1 VTGMS
6 SSARFLDSNVLVYAV
21 VKPKKNVDERL
32 AKIKERAR
40 EILRRI
46 DTGEDRV
53 VTTVVHVSEIANV
66 IESLANLTKAI
77 EVVESVLNSENV
89 TVLDVT
95 KEDYMAAALVA
106 RERGVSVNDA
116 LAYVAMMRLGI
127 GEIYTFDE
135 RHFKSLGVKIV

>member
-1 VTGMS
+1 
-6 SSARFLDSNVLVYAV
+6 LDSNVLVYAV

-46 DTGEDRV
+46 DRGEERV

-77 EVVESVLNSENV
+77 EVVESVLNSESV

-95 KEDYMAAALVA
+95 KEDYIEATLVA

-116 LAYVAMMRLGI
+116 LAYVVMMRLGI
-127 GEIYTFDE
+127 REIYTFDE
-135 RHFKSLGVKIV
+135 RHFTSLGVKIV

>member
-1 VTGMS
+1 
-6 SSARFLDSNVLVYAV
+6 LDSNVLVYAV

-46 DTGEDRV
+46 DRGEDRV

-95 KEDYMAAALVA
+95 KEDYMAVTLVA

-116 LAYVAMMRLGI
+116 LAYVVMVRLGI
-127 GEIYTFDE
+127 REIYTFDE
-135 RHFKSLGVKIV
+135 GHFKSLGVKIV

>member
-1 VTGMS
+1 MS
-6 SSARFLDSNVLVYAV
+6 SSVRFLDSNVLVYAV

-46 DTGEDRV
+46 DRGEERV

-77 EVVESVLNSENV
+77 EVVESVLNSESV

-95 KEDYMAAALVA
+95 KEDYIEATLVA

-116 LAYVAMMRLGI
+116 LAYVVMMRLGI
-127 GEIYTFDE
+127 REIYTFDE
-135 RHFKSLGVKIV
+135 RHFTSLGVKIV

>member
-1 VTGMS
+1 VTGTS
-6 SSARFLDSNVLVYAV
+6 SSVRFLDSNVLVYAV

-40 EILRRI
+40 EILRKI
-46 DTGEDRV
+46 DRGEDRV
-53 VTTVVHVSEIANV
+53 VTTVVHVSEVANV

-95 KEDYMAAALVA
+95 KEDYMAATLVA

>member
-6 SSARFLDSNVLVYAV
+6 SSVRFLDSNVLVYAV

-46 DTGEDRV
+46 DRGEERV

-77 EVVESVLNSENV
+77 EVVESVLNSESV

-95 KEDYMAAALVA
+95 KEDYIEATLVA

-116 LAYVAMMRLGI
+116 LAYVVMMRLGI
-127 GEIYTFDE
+127 REIYTFDE
-135 RHFKSLGVKIV
+135 RHFTSLGVKIV

>member
-1 VTGMS
+1 MS
-6 SSARFLDSNVLVYAV
+6 SSVRFLDSNVLICAV

-46 DTGEDRV
+46 DAGEERV
-53 VTTVVHVSEIANV
+53 VTTVIHVSEVANV

-89 TVLDVT
+89 TVRDVT
-95 KEDYMAAALVA
+95 KEDYMAATLVA

-116 LAYVAMMRLGI
+116 LAYVVMMRLGI
-127 GEIYTFDE
+127 REIYTFDE
-135 RHFKSLGVKIV
+135 RHFASLGVKIV

>member
-1 VTGMS
+1 
-6 SSARFLDSNVLVYAV
+6 LDSNVLVYAV

-46 DTGEDRV
+46 DRGEERV
-53 VTTVVHVSEIANV
+53 VTTVVHISEIANV

-77 EVVESVLNSENV
+77 EVVESILNSENV

-95 KEDYMAAALVA
+95 KEDYMTAILLA

-116 LAYVAMMRLGI
+116 LAYVVMMRLGI
-127 GEIYTFDE
+127 REIYTFDE
-135 RHFKSLGVKIV
+135 RHFTSLGVKIV

>member
-1 VTGMS
+1 
-6 SSARFLDSNVLVYAV
+6 LDSNVLVYAV

-46 DTGEDRV
+46 DRGEERV

-77 EVVESVLNSENV
+77 EVVESVLNSESV
-89 TVLDVT
+89 TVLT
-95 KEDYMAAALVA
+95 
-106 RERGVSVNDA
+106 
-116 LAYVAMMRLGI
+116 
-127 GEIYTFDE
+127 
-135 RHFKSLGVKIV
+135 